1 MTGYKWFNSAYDR
14 NVIHRPQE
22 PMAKGFRDILKNV
35 LKIGVAFAAIPS
47 TAQNTVNNTVN
58 DTLSD
63 ATGQQRSERP
73 KSEDYG
79 LIGNT
84 VGTLAAGAA
93 GLYGLHL
100 VNKVRNNIAANSY
113 RTSTP
118 DENGQPGGSATS
130 AYGKNTTAND
140 VIKMSEKNVNHQ
152 AEESQSGEHSS
163 VKSLNA
169 GVRSLQV
176 LTKTLLSSLR

>member
-1 MTGYKWFNSAYDR
+1 MTGYKWFTSAYDR

-22 PMAKGFRDILKNV
+22 PMVKGFRDILKNV
-35 LKIGVAFAAIPS
+35 LKIGAVFAAMP
-47 TAQNTVNNTVN
+47 NTVQATVA
-58 DTLSD
+58 DAVSD
-63 ATGQQRSERP
+63 VTGQPRP
-73 KSEDYG
+73 EKSKSEDYG
-79 LIGNT
+79 MIGNA
-84 VGTLAAGAA
+84 VGTVAAGAA

-100 VNKVRNNIAANSY
+100 VGKVRDNIAANSY
-113 RTSTP
+113 RTFTP

-130 AYGKNTTAND
+130 EYGKNTTAND
-140 VIKMSEKNVNHQ
+140 VIKMSEKNVKHQ

-169 GVRSLQV
+169 DVQSLQI

>member
-1 MTGYKWFNSAYDR
+1 MNGYKWFNSAYDR

-22 PMAKGFRDILKNV
+22 PMVKGFRDILKNV
-35 LKIGVAFAAIPS
+35 LRIGAVVAAMPS
-47 TAQNTVNNTVN
+47 TTQKTVNTTVQN
-58 DTLSD
+58 KLNE
-63 ATGQQRSERP
+63 AAGQPRSEESE
-73 KSEDYG
+73 SEDYG
-79 LIGNT
+79 MIGNT
-84 VGTLAAGAA
+84 IGTLAAGAA

-100 VNKVRNNIAANSY
+100 VNKVRDNIAANSY
-113 RTSTP
+113 HTSTP

-152 AEESQSGEHSS
+152 AEESESKEHSS
-163 VKSLNA
+163 VKSLNVD
-169 GVRSLQV
+169 VRSLQI